1 MENPRLVDL
10 RNARNHNRE
19 LATAAVM
26 FAWRGVVDNMVFSE
40 ELSGEKFIKK
50 IIRDTNPV
58 KYYAN

>member
-1 MENPRLVDL
+1 
-10 RNARNHNRE
+10 
-19 LATAAVM
+19 M

-40 ELSGEKFIKK
+40 ELSGDKFIKK